1 MKLLMIV
8 INLIALLLSVVW
20 MSFNFCLGTSITMLV
35 LLSAFFAQLIPSVSI
50 KHNKD
55 KELAELFLREFPST
69 GESCRLLKSQD
80 LHGTFELST
89 LAEIQYF
96 VRNWNNTSHE
106 FIIKKF
112 ERQKSEIMQKSKK
125 FLGSLSLKTSVI
137 SGDVVTTKFKNPDRV
152 KESILNKDW
161 KEVDDLNKDAT
172 EIYNM
177 HQKLTKSLRKFL
189 NN

>member
-1 MKLLMIV
+1 
-8 INLIALLLSVVW
+8 
-20 MSFNFCLGTSITMLV
+20 
-35 LLSAFFAQLIPSVSI
+35 
-50 KHNKD
+50 
-55 KELAELFLREFPST
+55 
-69 GESCRLLKSQD
+69 
-80 LHGTFELST
+80 
-89 LAEIQYF
+89 
-96 VRNWNNTSHE
+96 
-106 FIIKKF
+106 
-112 ERQKSEIMQKSKK
+112 MQKSKK